1 MAAHAF
7 GTIILVP
14 FPFTDQSTAKLRPA
28 VVVSSNA
35 YHRARQDLVLMPV
48 TSQLRVNAFGDL
60 LVQDWQAARL
70 LMPSAIKPIFAT
82 LAQSL
87 VIKPLGVLTPSDQ
100 TALKALIPQ
109 LLG

>member
-14 FPFTDQSTAKLRPA
+14 FPFTDRSATRQRPA
-28 VVVSSNA
+28 VVVSSGA
-35 YHRARQDLVLMPV
+35 YHRARQDVILMPV
-48 TSQLRVNAFGDL
+48 TSQLCVNAFGDL

-70 LMPSAIKPIFAT
+70 LMPSAIKPVLAT

-87 VIKPLGVLTPSDQ
+87 VIRPLGVLSEWDQ
-100 TALKALIPQ
+100 AALKSLIPQ

>member
-1 MAAHAF
+1 MAAPAF

-14 FPFTDQSTAKLRPA
+14 FPFTDQSAAKQRPA
-28 VVVSSNA
+28 VVVSSSA
-35 YHRARQDLVLMPV
+35 YHRARQDLILMPI

-70 LMPSAIKPIFAT
+70 LMPSAIKPVLAT
-82 LAQSL
+82 LAQNL
-87 VIKPLGVLTPSDQ
+87 VITPLGALSARDQ
-100 TALKALIPQ
+100 AALKALIPQ

>member
-7 GTIILVP
+7 GTIVLVP
-14 FPFTDQSTAKLRPA
+14 FPFTDQSATRQRPA
-28 VVVSSNA
+28 VVVSSGA
-35 YHRARQDLVLMPV
+35 YHRARQDVILMPV

-70 LMPSAIKPIFAT
+70 LMPSAIKSVLTT

-87 VIKPLGVLTPSDQ
+87 VIRQLGVLSAQDQ
-100 TALKALIPQ
+100 AALKSLIPQ

>member
-1 MAAHAF
+1 MAAPAF

-14 FPFTDQSTAKLRPA
+14 FPFTDQSAAKQRPA

-35 YHRARQDLVLMPV
+35 YNRARQDLILMPI

-70 LMPSAIKPIFAT
+70 LMPSAVKPVLAT
-82 LAQSL
+82 LAQSR
-87 VIKPLGVLTPSDQ
+87 VIKPLGALSARDQ

>member
-1 MAAHAF
+1 MAAPAF

-14 FPFTDQSTAKLRPA
+14 FPFTDQSAAKQRPA
-28 VVVSSNA
+28 VIVSSAA
-35 YHRARQDLVLMPV
+35 YHRARHDLILMPI

-70 LMPSAIKPIFAT
+70 LMPSAIKPVLAT
-82 LAQSL
+82 LDQSL
-87 VIKPLGVLTPSDQ
+87 VIKSLGTLTPRDQ
-100 TALKALIPQ
+100 AALKALIPQ